1 MTDSYTAWSVHAD
14 MHNSCISTY
23 SSPDLAL
30 HPQLQLCSK
39 LNKHLKPLLTLYT
52 HLHNSFTSY
61 QLPGMLLH
69 HLKQQKTV
77 WRSWV
82 MTAVQWITLFLLN
95 KSSQN
100 KKHHVTDLGPLP
112 HNYILTRSASSSQNY
127 TSILQAVPIFL
138 FILLILFYKPSPQSI
153 HNFIYLNSGSITHDR
168 ESIRVSARLPS
179 ESFPIWGNMQA
190 WPT

>member
-39 LNKHLKPLLTLYT
+39 LNKNLKPLLTLYM
-52 HLHNSFTSY
+52 HLHNSSTSY

-82 MTAVQWITLFLLN
+82 MCSELSLTAVQWITLFLLN

-138 FILLILFYKPSPQSI
+138 FILLILFYKPSPSQYIISYI
-153 HNFIYLNSGSITHDR
+153 
-168 ESIRVSARLPS
+168 
-179 ESFPIWGNMQA
+179 
-190 WPT
+190 